1 MNYNLTHF
9 EKDSIEHFNAE
20 ILRLINDQQSVL
32 DFLRN
37 YLVATNGLGQRT
49 NADCFIQL
57 AIKIRL
63 NLEAVNVLLPMLRDD
78 YRFKTSVNLLYRS
91 IIDDIL
97 NFFYLAT
104 FLLSNDPDQISLGN
118 ELSIMHKEFL
128 LSAIKGIEAQQKHD
142 KFMNEMLQLDPPA
155 EEDFMVDLIA
165 ANPEIYVNG
174 KAKTSSELRGTSH
187 VDFRQALKDANKL
200 FMSEARKISHLEYM
214 GHGNVGVALEEL
226 FKYFSQYQHFSPKT
240 HDFILSD
247 IELDI
252 AMYRKSF
259 FQVLHLIDAGQKI
272 ITVNHPDHFKS
283 YYKEMVSAIAQ

>member
-1 MNYNLTHF
+1 MNYNLAHF
-9 EKDSIEHFNAE
+9 EKDSTEHFNAE
-20 ILRLINDQQSVL
+20 ILRLINDQESVL
-32 DFLRN
+32 DFLRD
-37 YLVATNGLGQRT
+37 YLVATNGLNQRT
-49 NADCFIQL
+49 NAECFIQL
-57 AIKIRL
+57 AVKIRL
-63 NLEAVNVLLPMLRDD
+63 NLEAVNVLLPMLLND

-91 IIDDIL
+91 IIDDTL

-118 ELSIMHKEFL
+118 ELSILHKEFI

-142 KFMNEMLQLDPPA
+142 RFMHEMLQLDPPT

-174 KAKTSSELRGTSH
+174 KVKKPAELRATSH
-187 VDFRQALKDANKL
+187 VDFQKSLKDAEKP
-200 FMSEARKISHLEYM
+200 FMSEARKIKHLEHM
-214 GHGNVGVALEEL
+214 GHGKVGVALEEL

-247 IELDI
+247 IALDI

-272 ITVNHPDHFKS
+272 IKVNDPDHFKS